1 MIVLVSS
8 PSRTLILLQRHA
20 GVWEGRYTH
29 VAPPDWRVVGAQA
42 YRIEV
47 EVFEASPI
55 AYRQT
60 SHYRHADDR
69 TETLRYEGVLRPT
82 DDRVVFDDGRI
93 RGECWAIETDT
104 LYMWFTYA
112 AAPTHRITEM
122 IQLSRDGQHR
132 ARTWHWFE
140 SERLV
145 KLTLVDER
153 RSNSGR

>member
-1 MIVLVSS
+1 MIVLVSA
-8 PSRTLILLQRHA
+8 PSRTLTLLQRHA
-20 GVWEGRYTH
+20 
-29 VAPPDWRVVGAQA
+29 
-42 YRIEV
+42 
-47 EVFEASPI
+47 
-55 AYRQT
+55 
-60 SHYRHADDR
+60 
-69 TETLRYEGVLRPT
+69 
-82 DDRVVFDDGRI
+82 DGRI

-112 AAPTHRITEM
+112 SAPTNRITEM

-153 RSNSGR
+153 RLNTGH

>member
-1 MIVLVSS
+1 MIVLMSS
-8 PSRTLILLQRHA
+8 PSRTLTLLQRHA

-29 VAPPDWRVVGAQA
+29 IAPPDWRMVGAQD

-47 EVFEASPI
+47 EVTASPI

-60 SHYRHADDR
+60 SHYRHADGR
-69 TETLRYEGVLRPT
+69 TETLRYEGALRAA

-93 RGECWAIETDT
+93 CGECWAIETDT
-104 LYMWFTYA
+104 LYMWFAYA
-112 AAPTHRITEM
+112 AAPTTRITEM

-153 RSNSGR
+153 RLTANA